1 MLDWAEER
9 ANLNIQYVFPFPF
22 REMQSLRKQNIVEK
36 KDISVLELLQTCHNE
51 TRSMDFLEQPDCKVL
66 FVMDR
71 IDIFQGKLDFKNTPV
86 VTDIEAVIPLD
97 SLLAVKILRHTKTPP
112 TIYTLCHMP
121 FCCWIVAMVYERG
134 FHNDDDYGNEPPQ
147 DNKWTD
153 MDQVFML
160 KLGRLALKLL
170 DNNRSVFYEEELKE
184 YSLPVREKAWW
195 SGLCAELARAI
206 PKDKPV
212 FCFTHLSF
220 LEFMAAHYIFTFRL
234 EERNVLDQSY
244 RVTELFKEHS
254 LVDMYRKAVDR
265 YLSAP
270 VGQYDLFLRFLC
282 DLSMT
287 LNYGLLRGM
296 LFPHNAPPLKGLE
309 DVVRLLTKRKDSAGP
324 ERQANLSECLRQLE
338 ESED

>member
-1 MLDWAEER
+1 MTMETSPPKITSFIHYMI
-9 ANLNIQYVFPFPF
+9 IQNN
-22 REMQSLRKQNIVEK
+22 RKLEKYYGQNPN
-36 KDISVLELLQTCHNE
+36 SQ
-51 TRSMDFLEQPDCKVL
+51 
-66 FVMDR
+66 
-71 IDIFQGKLDFKNTPV
+71 
-86 VTDIEAVIPLD
+86 
-97 SLLAVKILRHTKTPP
+97 
-112 TIYTLCHMP
+112 
-121 FCCWIVAMVYERG
+121 
-134 FHNDDDYGNEPPQ
+134 
-147 DNKWTD
+147 KWTD

-338 ESED
+338 DVVRLLTKRKDSAGPERQANLSECLRLLTKRKDSAGPERQANLSECLRQLEESED